1 MAKSQIFRT
10 GNTLSFA
17 GSFGLQDLHRPLA
30 ALYQAVQEAGY
41 PDIILD
47 FSRCN
52 AAFPAAMLALCA
64 QVTKLRRAQIDIDLK
79 LPEDTKLRR
88 LFQNANWAHYI
99 APRFYDPSTFRGY
112 TQVPATQYTSSE
124 DQSKAVN
131 RIVNAILGA
140 IPEMERK
147 DFSALEWAI
156 NELTDNVLV
165 HSESTVGG
173 FVQVSTFVRNEKR
186 VTFIVAD
193 AGIGILA
200 TLKRGHPELAND
212 ADALDRAIREGI
224 TRDKSVGQGNGLF
237 GSYQICSH
245 SNGFFQVESRY
256 GKLVFDARR
265 GLHVNLEKVPYD
277 GTLIVMEVDFSIPH
291 LLEEALKIAGRTHG
305 PTDYVEISYED
316 EGSEQVTFRVAKE
329 TTSFGSR
336 ISGTP
341 MRNKLVNLLRM
352 CPTQRIAIDFSDV
365 ALISSSFADEFIAK
379 LFVELGPMTFM
390 SRFIIKGT
398 SVTVQALI
406 DKAISQRVRD
416 TNVPPTSDRR

>member
-1 MAKSQIFRT
+1 MTNSQITRT
-10 GNTLSFA
+10 ENTVSFS

-30 ALYQAVQEAGY
+30 GLHQAVQKAGY
-41 PDIILD
+41 SDIILD
-47 FSRCN
+47 FSRCD

-64 QVTKLRRAQIDIDLK
+64 QVSKLRQAQIDIDLR
-79 LPEDTKLRR
+79 LPKDEKLRR

-99 APRFYDPSTFRGY
+99 APRIYDPSTFRGY
-112 TQVPATQYTSSE
+112 TQIPATQYASPE

-147 DFSALEWAI
+147 DFAALEWAI

-165 HSESTVGG
+165 HSESSVGG
-173 FVQVSTFVRNEKR
+173 FVQVSTFVRNKKR

-200 TLKRGHPELAND
+200 SLKRGHPELGND

-245 SNGFFQVESRY
+245 SDGFFQVESRY
-256 GKLVFDARR
+256 GKLVFEGRH

-277 GTLIVMEVDFSIPH
+277 GTLVVMEVDFSIPH
-291 LLEEALKIAGRTHG
+291 LLEEALKIAGRTHH
-305 PTDYVEISYED
+305 PTDYVENYYED
-316 EGSEQVTFRVAKE
+316 QELEQVIFRVAQE
-329 TTSFGSR
+329 TNSFGSR
-336 ISGTP
+336 TSGTP
-341 MRNKLVNLLRM
+341 IRNKLINLLRM

-365 ALISSSFADEFIAK
+365 ALISSSFADELIAK
-379 LFVELGPMTFM
+379 LFVELGPLTFM
-390 SRFIIKGT
+390 SRFQLKGA
-398 SVTVQALI
+398 SITVQALI

-416 TNVPPTSDRR
+416 SGTSLTSDRR